1 MFGSHWF
8 SQSGNRQ
15 PSLRGT
21 AGKTNNFD
29 FPEAYSFGN
38 PMEYEA
44 LANRGQRSSHYAEY
58 TTRPEIMTAETGIL
72 SGTCLDTPEGPTPI
86 ENLRVG
92 DKVMTFDDGLQQ
104 IRSISRS
111 WVRPNAALG
120 EVSRKFVW
128 IDNGAVGNSLPL
140 LLLPGQPIMIESD
153 LAESVLGDP
162 FAVVAADTLVGT
174 DCSEYV
180 AVSDPVEIY
189 NLTFDRS
196 QLVYCAEGA
205 LVWFGGEESL
215 RAGGDQED
223 RYEVFKG
230 RFGQLLTRVGMSLT
244 RTDGSPLRNL
254 YAAETGAVSV
264 DFVILTA
271 AAAGLGAVMLSIV
284 GSGGVDLAQ
293 RIGDF
298 LANMPL
304 TTF

>member
-1 MFGSHWF
+1 MFGYPWF
-8 SQSGNRQ
+8 SESGNRQ
-15 PSLRGT
+15 PSLIERV
-21 AGKTNNFD
+21 NRPNHFD
-29 FPEAYSFGN
+29 RPEAYALGQSVEFGAFEN
-38 PMEYEA
+38 IT
-44 LANRGQRSSHYAEY
+44 RSPSHYANDRA
-58 TTRPEIMTAETGIL
+58 RPEIATSGTGML
-72 SGTCLDTPEGPTPI
+72 SGTCLNTPEGPTPI
-86 ENLRVG
+86 EDLRVG
-92 DKVMTFDDGLQQ
+92 DQVWTFDDGLQQ

-120 EVSRKFVW
+120 EVSCKFVW

-162 FAVVAADTLVGT
+162 FAVVAADTLVGM
-174 DCSEYV
+174 DFSEYV

-189 NLTFDRS
+189 NVTFDRS
-196 QLVYCAEGA
+196 QLVYCAGGA
-205 LVWFGGEESL
+205 LVWFGGDESP
-215 RAGGDQED
+215 REGGDQEN

-230 RFGQLLTRVGMSLT
+230 RVGQLLTRVGLSLP
-244 RTDGSPLRNL
+244 RTDGRLLRDF
-254 YAAETGAVSV
+254 YAAEAGAVSV

-284 GSGGVDLAQ
+284 GSGGVALAK

-304 TTF
+304 TPY